1 MQEKKILGIILAGGA
16 SRRFGA
22 DKCAALLGGK
32 PLLEW
37 VIERAR
43 PQVGLLL
50 LNANSEIRCAPE
62 IERLSDHSPGEGPLA
77 GILPALKKAEVCNF
91 THVVSFACDTPFFP
105 SDIVEH
111 LSQTLHKSS
120 ADYAVARCEGT
131 IHRIFALWPVSC
143 RTTLEAAFAAGA
155 RSMQSVENRLTPT
168 WAEFAPQGGP
178 TGDPFFNIN
187 TPADLLVARRWLNEQ
202 AMSGFG

>member
-1 MQEKKILGIILAGGA
+1 MQEKKILGVILAGGA

-37 VIERAR
+37 AIERAR

-62 IERLSDHSPGEGPLA
+62 IERLSDHLPGEGPLA
-77 GILPALKKAEVCNF
+77 GILAALKKGEACNF
-91 THVVSFACDTPFFP
+91 THVASFACDTPFFP

-111 LSQTLHKSS
+111 LSQTLHKSP
-120 ADYAVARCEGT
+120 ADYVVARCEGT
-131 IHRIFALWPVSC
+131 LHRIFALWPISC
-143 RTTLEAAFAAGA
+143 RPNLEAAFAAGA
-155 RSMQSVENRLTPT
+155 RSMQSVENRLMPT
-168 WAEFAPQGGP
+168 CADFLATGGP
-178 TGDPFFNIN
+178 RGDPFFNIN
-187 TPADLLVARRWLNEQ
+187 TPEHLATAEHWL
-202 AMSGFG
+202 SGQHGQLRN